1 MQKEYTWAVSPNNTP
16 LLKKSCSHCDSKQFY
31 CSEKFR
37 INAQKK
43 NVDVWL
49 IYRCVKCDSTYNLT
63 IFSRTR
69 PTAIDSILF
78 NKFQNNDTELAWK
91 YAFSEETRRKNKV
104 EADLATVNYALQY
117 NQISSDELLSS
128 NDRILRFKVDYPF
141 DFQLRISSLIRTCLN
156 LSSRQLDHLITQKAI
171 TVAGKYLQKKHKAKD
186 RDRIEIDCQKLKSI
200 LCDKIQNILCNKIH
214 NTQ

>member
-78 NKFQNNDTELAWK
+78 NKFQNNDTEQAWK
-91 YAFSEETRRKNKV
+91 YAFSEEMRKKNKV
-104 EADLATVNYALQY
+104 EADLTTVSYALQY
-117 NQISSDELLSS
+117 DQISSDELQSL
-128 NDRILRFKVDYPF
+128 NERILTFEVDYPF
-141 DFQLRISSLIRTCLN
+141 DFQLRLSSLIRTCLN
-156 LSSRQLDHLITQKAI
+156 LSSRQLDQLITQEAI
-171 TVAGKYLQKKHKAKD
+171 TVAGKKLQKKHKLKD
-186 RDRIEIDCQKLKSI
+186 KDRIEIDCKKLKSV
-200 LCDKIQNILCNKIH
+200 LCKEYQSLL
-214 NTQ
+214 TG

>member
-1 MQKEYTWAVSPNNTP
+1 MQKEFTWAVSPNNTP

-91 YAFSEETRRKNKV
+91 YAFSEEMRRKNKV
-104 EADLATVNYALQY
+104 EADLATVAYALQLD
-117 NQISSDELLSS
+117 QISSDELLSL
-128 NDRILRFKVDYPF
+128 NERILTFEVDYPF
-141 DFQLRISSLIRTCLN
+141 DFQLRLSSLIRTCLN
-156 LSSRQLDHLITQKAI
+156 LSSRQLDQLIIQEAI
-171 TVAGKYLQKKHKAKD
+171 TVAGKQLQKKHKLKD
-186 RDRIEIDCQKLKSI
+186 KDRIEIDCKKLKSV
-200 LCDKIQNILCNKIH
+200 LCKEYQNIL
-214 NTQ
+214 TG

>member
-1 MQKEYTWAVSPNNTP
+1 MQKKYIWAVSPNNTP

-78 NKFQNNDTELAWK
+78 NKFQNNDTEQAWK
-91 YAFSEETRRKNKV
+91 YAFSEEMRKKNKV
-104 EADLATVNYALQY
+104 KADLVSVTYTLQY
-117 NQISSDELLSS
+117 DQISSDELLSL
-128 NDRILRFKVDYPF
+128 NERILTFEVDYPF
-141 DFQLRISSLIRTCLN
+141 DFQLRLSSLIRTCLN
-156 LSSRQLDHLITQKAI
+156 LSSRQLDQLITQEAI
-171 TVAGKYLQKKHKAKD
+171 TVAGKKLQKKHKLKD
-186 RDRIEIDCQKLKSI
+186 KDRIEIDCKKLKSV
-200 LCDKIQNILCNKIH
+200 LCKEYQSLL
-214 NTQ
+214 TG

>member
-1 MQKEYTWAVSPNNTP
+1 MQKKYIWAVSPKNTP

-78 NKFQNNDTELAWK
+78 NKFQNNDTEQAWK
-91 YAFSEETRRKNKV
+91 YAFSEEMRKKNKV
-104 EADLATVNYALQY
+104 KADLVSVTYTLQY
-117 NQISSDELLSS
+117 DQISSDELLSL
-128 NDRILRFKVDYPF
+128 NERILTFEVDYPF
-141 DFQLRISSLIRTCLN
+141 DFQLRLSSLIRTCLN
-156 LSSRQLDHLITQKAI
+156 LSSRQLDQLITQEAI
-171 TVAGKYLQKKHKAKD
+171 TVAGKKLQKKHKLKD
-186 RDRIEIDCQKLKSI
+186 KDRIEIDCKKLKSV
-200 LCDKIQNILCNKIH
+200 LCKEYQSLL
-214 NTQ
+214 TG

>member
-1 MQKEYTWAVSPNNTP
+1 MQQEYIWAVSPNNTP
-16 LLKKSCSHCDSKQFY
+16 LLKKSCSHCDSRQFY

-49 IYRCVKCDSTYNLT
+49 IYRCIKCDSTYNLT

-91 YAFSEETRRKNKV
+91 YAFSEEMRRKNKV
-104 EADLATVNYALQY
+104 YADLATVTYALQY
-117 NQISSDELLSS
+117 DQISSDELLSL
-128 NDRILRFKVDYPF
+128 NEMILTFEVDYPF
-141 DFQLRISSLIRTCLN
+141 DFQLRLSSLIRTCLN
-156 LSSRQLDHLITQKAI
+156 LSSRQLDQLIMQEAI
-171 TVAGKYLQKKHKAKD
+171 TVTRKYLQKKHKIKD
-186 RDRIEIDCQKLKSI
+186 KDRIEIDCKKLKSI
-200 LCDKIQNILCNKIH
+200 L
-214 NTQ
+214 

>member
-1 MQKEYTWAVSPNNTP
+1 MQEEYTWAVSPNNTP

-63 IFSRTR
+63 IFSRTK
-69 PTAIDSILF
+69 PTTIDSILF

-91 YAFSEETRRKNKV
+91 YAFSEEMRRNNKV
-104 EADLATVNYALQY
+104 DADLATVTYALQY
-117 NQISSDELLSS
+117 DQISSDELLSL
-128 NDRILRFKVDYPF
+128 NEMILTFEVDYPF
-141 DFQLRISSLIRTCLN
+141 DFQLRLSSLIRTCLN
-156 LSSRQLDHLITQKAI
+156 LSSRQLDQLIMQEAI
-171 TVAGKYLQKKHKAKD
+171 TVTRKYLQKKHKIKD
-186 RDRIEIDCQKLKSI
+186 KDRIEIDCKKLKSV
-200 LCDKIQNILCNKIH
+200 LCKKP
-214 NTQ
+214 

>member
-1 MQKEYTWAVSPNNTP
+1 MQQEYTWAVSPKSTP

-91 YAFSEETRRKNKV
+91 YAFSDEMRRKNKV
-104 EADLATVNYALQY
+104 DADLATVTYALQY
-117 NQISSDELLSS
+117 DQISSDELLSL
-128 NDRILRFKVDYPF
+128 NEMILTFEVDYPF
-141 DFQLRISSLIRTCLN
+141 DFQLRLSSLIRTCLN
-156 LSSRQLDHLITQKAI
+156 LSSRQLDQLIMQEAI
-171 TVAGKYLQKKHKAKD
+171 TVTRKYLQKKHKIKD
-186 RDRIEIDCQKLKSI
+186 KDCIEIDCKKLKSV
-200 LCDKIQNILCNKIH
+200 LCNQLQNIR
-214 NTQ
+214 

>member
-1 MQKEYTWAVSPNNTP
+1 MQKEYSWTVSPNNTP

-49 IYRCVKCDSTYNLT
+49 VYRCVKCDSTYNLT
-63 IFSRTR
+63 IFSRIR

-91 YAFSEETRRKNKV
+91 YAFSEEMRRKNKV
-104 EADLATVNYALQY
+104 EADLATVTYALQY
-117 NQISSDELLSS
+117 DQISSDELLSL
-128 NDRILRFKVDYPF
+128 NEGILTFEVDYTF
-141 DFQLRISSLIRTCLN
+141 DFQLRLSTLIRTCLN
-156 LSSRQLDHLITQKAI
+156 LSSRQLDQLIMQEAI
-171 TVAGKYLQKKHKAKD
+171 TVAGKHLQKKHKLRDK
-186 RDRIEIDCQKLKSI
+186 DRIEIDCKKLKG
-200 LCDKIQNILCNKIH
+200 ILCNKI
-214 NTQ
+214 QSIQ

>member
-78 NKFQNNDTELAWK
+78 NKFQNNDTEQAWK
-91 YAFSEETRRKNKV
+91 YAFSEEMRKKNKV
-104 EADLATVNYALQY
+104 EADLTTVSYTLQY
-117 NQISSDELLSS
+117 DQISSDELLSL
-128 NDRILRFKVDYPF
+128 NERILTFEVDYPF
-141 DFQLRISSLIRTCLN
+141 DFQLRLSSLIRTCLN
-156 LSSRQLDHLITQKAI
+156 LSSRQLDQLITQEAI
-171 TVAGKYLQKKHKAKD
+171 TVAGKKLQKKHKLKD
-186 RDRIEIDCQKLKSI
+186 KDHIEIDCKKLKSV
-200 LCDKIQNILCNKIH
+200 LCKEYQSLL
-214 NTQ
+214 TG

>member
-16 LLKKSCSHCDSKQFY
+16 LLKKSCSLCDSKQFY

-91 YAFSEETRRKNKV
+91 YAFSEEMRRKNKV
-104 EADLATVNYALQY
+104 EADLATVTYTLQY
-117 NQISSDELLSS
+117 NQISSDELLSL
-128 NDRILRFKVDYPF
+128 NERILTFEVDYPF
-141 DFQLRISSLIRTCLN
+141 NFQLKLSSLIRTCLN
-156 LSSRQLDHLITQKAI
+156 LSSKQLEQLITQEAI
-171 TVAGKYLQKKHKAKD
+171 VVDGTYLQKKHKVKD
-186 RDRIEIDCQKLKSI
+186 KNRIEIDYKKLISI
-200 LCDKIQNILCNKIH
+200 L
-214 NTQ
+214 

>member
-1 MQKEYTWAVSPNNTP
+1 MQKKYIWAVSPNNTP

-78 NKFQNNDTELAWK
+78 NKFQNNDTEQAWK
-91 YAFSEETRRKNKV
+91 YAFSEEMRKKNKV
-104 EADLATVNYALQY
+104 EADLTTVSYTLQY
-117 NQISSDELLSS
+117 DQISSDELLSL
-128 NDRILRFKVDYPF
+128 NERILTFEVDYPF
-141 DFQLRISSLIRTCLN
+141 DFQLRLSSLIRTCLN
-156 LSSRQLDHLITQKAI
+156 LSSRQLDQLITQEAI
-171 TVAGKYLQKKHKAKD
+171 TVAGKKLQKKHKLKD
-186 RDRIEIDCQKLKSI
+186 KDRIEIDFKKLKSV
-200 LCDKIQNILCNKIH
+200 LCKEYQSLL
-214 NTQ
+214 TG

>member
-1 MQKEYTWAVSPNNTP
+1 MQKKYTWAVSPNNTP

-78 NKFQNNDTELAWK
+78 NKFQNNNTELAWK
-91 YAFSEETRRKNKV
+91 YAFSEEMRKKNKV
-104 EADLATVNYALQY
+104 EADLTTVSYALQY
-117 NQISSDELLSS
+117 DQISSDELQSL
-128 NDRILRFKVDYPF
+128 NKRILTFEVDYPF
-141 DFQLRISSLIRTCLN
+141 DFQLRLSSLIRTCLN
-156 LSSRQLDHLITQKAI
+156 LSSRQLDQLITQEAI
-171 TVAGKYLQKKHKAKD
+171 TIAGKHLQKKHKLKD
-186 RDRIEIDCQKLKSI
+186 KDRIEIDCKKLKSV
-200 LCDKIQNILCNKIH
+200 LCKEYQSLL
-214 NTQ
+214 TG

>member
-43 NVDVWL
+43 NIDVWL

-78 NKFQNNDTELAWK
+78 NKFQNNDTELAWR
-91 YAFSEETRRKNKV
+91 YAFSEEMRRKNKV
-104 EADLATVNYALQY
+104 EADLATVTYVLQY
-117 NQISSDELLSS
+117 DQISSDELLSL
-128 NDRILRFKVDYPF
+128 NERILTFEVDYPF
-141 DFQLRISSLIRTCLN
+141 DFQLRLSSLIRTCLN
-156 LSSRQLDHLITQKAI
+156 LSSRQLDQLITQEAI
-171 TVAGKYLQKKHKAKD
+171 MVTRKYLQKKHKIKD
-186 RDRIEIDCQKLKSI
+186 KDRIEIDCKKLKII
-200 LCDKIQNILCNKIH
+200 LCDKPQSIR
-214 NTQ
+214 

>member
-1 MQKEYTWAVSPNNTP
+1 MQKKYIWAVSPNNTP

-78 NKFQNNDTELAWK
+78 NKFQNNDTEQAWK
-91 YAFSEETRRKNKV
+91 YAFSEEMRKKNKV
-104 EADLATVNYALQY
+104 EADLTTVSYTLQY
-117 NQISSDELLSS
+117 DQISSDELLSL
-128 NDRILRFKVDYPF
+128 NERILTFEVDYPF
-141 DFQLRISSLIRTCLN
+141 DFQLRLSSLIRTCLN
-156 LSSRQLDHLITQKAI
+156 LSSRQLDQLITQEAI
-171 TVAGKYLQKKHKAKD
+171 AVAGKKLQKKHKLKD
-186 RDRIEIDCQKLKSI
+186 KDRIEIDCKKLKSV
-200 LCDKIQNILCNKIH
+200 LCKEYQSLL
-214 NTQ
+214 TG

>member
-1 MQKEYTWAVSPNNTP
+1 MQKKYIWAVSPNNTP

-78 NKFQNNDTELAWK
+78 NKFQNNDTEQAWK
-91 YAFSEETRRKNKV
+91 YAFSEEMRKKNKV
-104 EADLATVNYALQY
+104 EADLTTVSYTLQY
-117 NQISSDELLSS
+117 DQISSDELLSL
-128 NDRILRFKVDYPF
+128 NERILTFEVDYPF
-141 DFQLRISSLIRTCLN
+141 DFQLRLSSLIRTCLN
-156 LSSRQLDHLITQKAI
+156 LSSRQLDQLITQEAI
-171 TVAGKYLQKKHKAKD
+171 TIAGKKLQKKHKLKD
-186 RDRIEIDCQKLKSI
+186 KDRIEIDCKKLKSV
-200 LCDKIQNILCNKIH
+200 LCKEYQSLL
-214 NTQ
+214 TG

>member
-1 MQKEYTWAVSPNNTP
+1 MQKKYTWAVSPNNTP

-78 NKFQNNDTELAWK
+78 NKFQNNNTELAWK
-91 YAFSEETRRKNKV
+91 YAFSEEMRKKNKV
-104 EADLATVNYALQY
+104 EADLTTVSYTLQY
-117 NQISSDELLSS
+117 DQISSDELLSL
-128 NDRILRFKVDYPF
+128 NERILTFEVDYPF
-141 DFQLRISSLIRTCLN
+141 DFQLRLSSLIRTCLN
-156 LSSRQLDHLITQKAI
+156 LSSRQLDQLITQEAI
-171 TVAGKYLQKKHKAKD
+171 TVAGKKLQKKHKLKD
-186 RDRIEIDCQKLKSI
+186 KDHIEIDCKKLKSV
-200 LCDKIQNILCNKIH
+200 LCKEYQSLL
-214 NTQ
+214 TG

>member
-91 YAFSEETRRKNKV
+91 YAFSEEMRRKNKV
-104 EADLATVNYALQY
+104 EADLATVTYTLQY
-117 NQISSDELLSS
+117 NQISSDELLSL
-128 NDRILRFKVDYPF
+128 NERILTFEVDYPF
-141 DFQLRISSLIRTCLN
+141 NFQLKLSSLIRTCLN
-156 LSSRQLDHLITQKAI
+156 LSSKQLEQLITQEAI
-171 TVAGKYLQKKHKAKD
+171 VVDGTYLQKKHKVKD
-186 RDRIEIDCQKLKSI
+186 KNRIEIDYKKLISI
-200 LCDKIQNILCNKIH
+200 L
-214 NTQ
+214 

>member
-43 NVDVWL
+43 NIDVWL

-78 NKFQNNDTELAWK
+78 NKFQNNDTELAWR
-91 YAFSEETRRKNKV
+91 YAFSEEMRRKNKV
-104 EADLATVNYALQY
+104 EADLATVTYVLQY
-117 NQISSDELLSS
+117 DQISSDELLSL
-128 NDRILRFKVDYPF
+128 NERILTFEVDYPF
-141 DFQLRISSLIRTCLN
+141 DFQLRLSSLIRTCLN
-156 LSSRQLDHLITQKAI
+156 LSSRQLDQLITQEAI
-171 TVAGKYLQKKHKAKD
+171 MVTRKYLQKKHKIKD
-186 RDRIEIDCQKLKSI
+186 KDHIEIDCKKLKI
-200 LCDKIQNILCNKIH
+200 ILCNKPQSIR
-214 NTQ
+214 

>member
-1 MQKEYTWAVSPNNTP
+1 MQKKYIWAVSPNNTP

-78 NKFQNNDTELAWK
+78 NKFQNNDTEQAWK
-91 YAFSEETRRKNKV
+91 YAFSEEMRKKNKV
-104 EADLATVNYALQY
+104 EADLTTVSYTLQY
-117 NQISSDELLSS
+117 DQISSDELLSL
-128 NDRILRFKVDYPF
+128 NERILTFEVDYPF
-141 DFQLRISSLIRTCLN
+141 DFQLRLSSLIRTCLN
-156 LSSRQLDHLITQKAI
+156 LSSRQLDQLITQEAI
-171 TVAGKYLQKKHKAKD
+171 TVAGKKLQKKHKLKD
-186 RDRIEIDCQKLKSI
+186 KDRIEIDCKKLKSV
-200 LCDKIQNILCNKIH
+200 LCKEYQSLL
-214 NTQ
+214 TG